1 MRAAITHH
9 TRLALSPL
17 SSRAHESRCVRSHH
31 PPRAGLS
38 DPPPSPSCFRAPQPT
53 AGFATTFV
61 MILGI
66 FFGVYG
72 LSALMSLLVDRAN
85 AALLGTIASLVV
97 ACMCG

>member
-1 MRAAITHH
+1 
-9 TRLALSPL
+9 
-17 SSRAHESRCVRSHH
+17 
-31 PPRAGLS
+31 
-38 DPPPSPSCFRAPQPT
+38 
-53 AGFATTFV
+53 